1 MPKCKECGETITKFD
16 KEICPYCGCK
26 DPIDKD
32 REETCDITQA
42 ISTFSSPKDAN
53 VKVKEHKKVVMIIL
67 CLLFGFLGLDCFYLG
82 FKKEGLFRILASV
95 LLFSGLF
102 VLFFFLIFD
111 MQFLFPLIIGLSALL
126 LENIVF
132 SLIVGIKRKKDAS
145 GVFIR

>member
-42 ISTFSSPKDAN
+42 ISTFSSPKDEN
-53 VKVKEHKKVVMIIL
+53 VKVKEHKKEDMI
-67 CLLFGFLGLDCFYLG
+67 
-82 FKKEGLFRILASV
+82 
-95 LLFSGLF
+95 
-102 VLFFFLIFD
+102 IFD

>member
-1 MPKCKECGETITKFD
+1 MSKYIPKLS
-16 KEICPYCGCK
+16 K
-26 DPIDKD
+26 D
-32 REETCDITQA
+32 E
-42 ISTFSSPKDAN
+42 N

>member
-32 REETCDITQA
+32 RAETCDITQA
-42 ISTFSSPKDAN
+42 ISTFSVPKDDN
-53 VKVKEHKKVVMIIL
+53 VKIKEHKKSIMILL
-67 CLLFGFLGLDCFYLG
+67 CLFFGFLGIDSFYLG

-102 VLFFFLIFD
+102 VLFFFLIFN
-111 MQFLFPLIIGLSALL
+111 MEFLFPLIIALSALFI
-126 LENIVF
+126 ENIVF
-132 SLIVGIKRKKDAS
+132 SLFVGIKRKKDAN

>member
-26 DPIDKD
+26 DPIDKG

-42 ISTFSSPKDAN
+42 ISTFSSPKDEN